1 MSKLKGRRVWGA
13 ALLALLSILIAAS
26 LTCTMSIAPYYAG
39 DEALAGYG
47 GLYRFFIYCLR
58 SFRADVGVSS
68 CLALGAGALLYAVC
82 RLRPNLREL
91 VTSGVFGALFSFMQ
105 VLGRSYAE
113 NQNWNAVFG
122 TRFVLFRAFV
132 IFLGQGLLSACLAL
146 LAFRLVDRVG
156 EQTLAPAPFS
166 WKRLLTVAGLVALCW
181 LPYYLLFFPG
191 LNNPDTSMQ
200 IAWALHYPTDWLK
213 YSPVRGENVYATN
226 HHPYFTTLLFGLFA
240 QFGLA
245 LGNISYGV
253 AAYNLLQLF
262 ATALAMAGSW
272 FYLRHL
278 GLSEKATRAGLV
290 FTALFPLF
298 PLYAITMLKDSLF
311 SLACLTLTVLLFE
324 LARTRGACLKQNRF
338 CVLLFCNAWLVM
350 FSKNQ
355 GVYFIVLIGL
365 ACLAYKGVRGRAAVS
380 LLLPAALFQ
389 VVWTGILLPMWNV
402 APGGKQETLGLLFQ
416 QTARCVLTY
425 PDDVSQEEE
434 DAIRAILDYDRF
446 GVLYDPMQSDN
457 IKFTFNQDAT
467 DEEMSAYYKAWLQM
481 LRRHPDAYVQALIS
495 NVYAGFYVQ
504 HETPLSYTH
513 YDNREVMAYPELCV
527 PLPAR
532 LERWETPIMLALR
545 GVQHIPGMGLLFSI
559 GFFPWVILF
568 FFLDALRRKRYGL
581 LLPLLPCILSI
592 AVLLVSPVSGSYRY
606 AMPLTYAIPFL
617 LGGCL
622 LLPAP
627 KADDADPPVLGIGNA
642 DETPTLGTDGGADEP
657 PTP

>member
-1 MSKLKGRRVWGA
+1 MSTQKARRQIWRWA
-13 ALLALLSILIAAS
+13 ALAALSALIAVS
-26 LTCTMSIAPYYAG
+26 LTCSMSIQPWYAG
-39 DEALAGYG
+39 DESLAGYG
-47 GLYRFFIYCLR
+47 GLFRFFVYCQR
-58 SFRADVGVSS
+58 SFRVELGVSS
-68 CLALGAGALLYAVC
+68 CLALGAGALLYAVY
-82 RLRPNLREL
+82 RLRPTVREL
-91 VTSGVFGALFSFMQ
+91 VPSGVFGALFSFMQ

-132 IFLGQGLLSACLAL
+132 IFLGQFLLSACFAFLAL
-146 LAFRLVDRVG
+146 RLADRAG

-166 WKRLLTVAGLVALCW
+166 WKRLLTAAGLVALCW

-240 QFGLA
+240 RFGLA
-245 LGNISYGV
+245 LGNISWGV
-253 AAYNLLQLF
+253 AAYNLLQLL
-262 ATALAMAGSW
+262 ATALVMTGAW
-272 FYLRHL
+272 FYLRRL
-278 GLSEKATRAGLV
+278 GLPEKALRAGLV

-298 PLYAITMLKDSLF
+298 PLYAITMLKDSLL
-311 SLACLTLTVLLFE
+311 SLGCLTLTVLLFE
-324 LARTRGACLKQNRF
+324 LARTKGAALKENRF
-338 CVLLFCNAWLVM
+338 CLLLFLNAWLVM

-355 GVYFIVLIGL
+355 GVYFIVFIGL
-365 ACLAYKGVRGRAAVS
+365 ACLVYKGVRGRAAIA

-389 VVWTGILLPMWNV
+389 IVWTGVLLPMWNV
-402 APGGKQETLGLLFQ
+402 APGGKQEALGLLFQ

-425 PDDVSQEEE
+425 PEDVTREEE

-446 GVLYDPMQSDN
+446 DVLYDPMQSDN

-467 DEEMSAYYKAWLQM
+467 GGELSAYYKVWLQM

-495 NVYAGFYVQ
+495 NVYAGFYLQ

-513 YDNREVMAYPELCV
+513 YDNREVMDYPELCV

-532 LERWETPIMLALR
+532 LERWEPVITLTLR
-545 GVQHIPGMGLLFSI
+545 AVQHIPGVGLLFSI

-568 FFLDALRRKRYGL
+568 LFLDALRRKRYGL
-581 LLPLLPCILSI
+581 LLPLLPCVLS
-592 AVLLVSPVSGSYRY
+592 VGMLLLSPVSGSYRY

-617 LGGCL
+617 LGGCC

-627 KADDADPPVLGIGNA
+627 KEAEESAP
-642 DETPTLGTDGGADEP
+642 
-657 PTP
+657 

>member
-1 MSKLKGRRVWGA
+1 MSTQKARRRIWFWA
-13 ALLALLSILIAAS
+13 ALALLSILIAVS
-26 LTCTMSIAPYYAG
+26 LTCTMSIQPWYAG
-39 DEALAGYG
+39 DESLAGYG
-47 GLYRFFIYCLR
+47 GLHRFLVYCLR
-58 SFRADVGVSS
+58 SFRVELGVSS
-68 CLALGAGALLYAVC
+68 CLALGAGALLWAVC
-82 RLRPNLREL
+82 RLRPTVREL
-91 VTSGVFGALFSFMQ
+91 IPAGVFGALFSFMQ

-122 TRFVLFRAFV
+122 TRFTLFRALV
-132 IFLGQGLLSACLAL
+132 IFLGKGLLYSCLAF
-146 LAFRLVDRVG
+146 LAFRLADRAG
-156 EQTLAPAPFS
+156 EKNLAPAPFS
-166 WKRLLTVAGLVALCW
+166 RKRLLTAAGLIALCW

-200 IAWALHYPTDWLK
+200 IAWALRYPTDWLK
-213 YSPVRGENVYATN
+213 YSPVRGEGVYATN

-240 QFGLA
+240 RFGLA

-253 AAYNLLQLF
+253 AAYNLLQLLT
-262 ATALAMAGSW
+262 TALVMAGGW

-278 GLSEKATRAGLV
+278 GLPEKALRAGLV

-324 LARTRGACLKQNRF
+324 LARTRGAVLKQNWF
-338 CVLLFCNAWLVM
+338 CALLFGNAWVVM

-365 ACLAYKGVRGRAAVS
+365 ACLVYKGVRGRTAVS

-389 VVWTGILLPMWNV
+389 IIWMGILLPMWNV

-425 PDDVSQEEE
+425 PDDVRPEEE

-467 DEEMSAYYKAWLQM
+467 VEEMSAYYKVWLQM
-481 LRRHPDAYVQALIS
+481 LRRHPDAYIQALIS

-532 LERWETPIMLALR
+532 LARLEPAIQAALR
-545 GVQHIPGMGLLFSI
+545 AVQHLPGVGLLFSI

-568 FFLDALRRKRYGL
+568 LFLDALRRKRYGL

-592 AVLLVSPVSGSYRY
+592 AVLLLSPVSGSYRY

-617 LGGCL
+617 LGVCL

-627 KADDADPPVLGIGNA
+627 GLGGAGPN
-642 DETPTLGTDGGADEP
+642 PTLEIDGADEP
-657 PTP
+657 PAP

>member
-1 MSKLKGRRVWGA
+1 MSKLRGRRVWGA
-13 ALLALLSILIAAS
+13 APLALLSILIAAS
-26 LTCTMSIAPYYAG
+26 LTCSMSIAPYYAG

-68 CLALGAGALLYAVC
+68 CLSLGAGALLYAVY
-82 RLRPNLREL
+82 RLRPTVREL
-91 VTSGVFGALFSFMQ
+91 VTAGVFGALFSFMQ

-132 IFLGQGLLSACLAL
+132 IFSGQGLLSACLAF
-146 LAFRLVDRVG
+146 LAFRLVDRAG
-156 EQTLAPAPFS
+156 EKSLSPAPFS
-166 WKRLLTVAGLVALCW
+166 WKRLLTAAGIIALCW

-200 IAWALHYPTDWLK
+200 IAWALHYPTDWLRL
-213 YSPVRGENVYATN
+213 SSVRGEGVYATN

-240 QFGLA
+240 RFGLA
-245 LGNISYGV
+245 LGDIGYGV
-253 AAYNLLQLF
+253 AAYNLLQLL
-262 ATALAMAGSW
+262 ATALAMAGGW
-272 FYLRHL
+272 FYLRRL
-278 GLSEKATRAGLV
+278 GLPEKAMRAGLV

-311 SLACLTLTVLLFE
+311 SLACLTLTILLFE

-338 CVLLFCNAWLVM
+338 CFLLALNAWLVM

-365 ACLAYKGVRGRAAVS
+365 ACLVYKGAQIRIRAAVS

-389 VVWTGILLPMWNV
+389 IVWMGILLPMWNV

-425 PDDVSQEEE
+425 PEDVSPEEE

-446 GVLYDPMQSDN
+446 DVLYDPMQSDN

-467 DEEMSAYYKAWLQM
+467 DEEMSAYYKVWLQM

-495 NVYAGFYVQ
+495 NVYAGFYVP

-532 LERWETPIMLALR
+532 LERLELPIMLALR
-545 GVQHIPGMGLLFSI
+545 GVQHIPGVGLLFSI

-568 FFLDALRRKRYGL
+568 FFLDALRRERFGL

-622 LLPAP
+622 LLPAQA
-627 KADDADPPVLGIGNA
+627 ADDTASPLP
-642 DETPTLGTDGGADEP
+642 GTDGADEP
-657 PTP
+657 PTL

>member
-1 MSKLKGRRVWGA
+1 MCGA
-13 ALLALLSILIAAS
+13 ALLSLLSILIAAS
-26 LTCTMSIAPYYAG
+26 LTCSMSIAPYYAG
-39 DEALAGYG
+39 DEALAECG
-47 GLYRFFIYCLR
+47 GLYRFFVYCLR
-58 SFRADVGVSS
+58 SFRSDVGVSS
-68 CLALGAGALLYAVC
+68 CLALGAGALLYAVY
-82 RLRPNLREL
+82 RLRPTVREL
-91 VTSGVFGALFSFMQ
+91 VMSGVFGALFSFMQ

-122 TRFVLFRAFV
+122 TRFVLFRAFA
-132 IFLGQGLLSACLAL
+132 IFLGQGLLSACLAF
-146 LAFRLVDRVG
+146 LAFRLVDRAGGKSLSPV
-156 EQTLAPAPFS
+156 PFS
-166 WKRLLTVAGLVALCW
+166 WRRLLTAAGLIALCW

-213 YSPVRGENVYATN
+213 YSPVRGETVYATN

-240 QFGLA
+240 RFGLA
-245 LGNISYGV
+245 LGDISYGV
-253 AAYNLLQLF
+253 AAYNLLQLL
-262 ATALAMAGSW
+262 ATALAMAGAW
-272 FYLRHL
+272 FYLRRL
-278 GLSEKATRAGLV
+278 GLPEKALRAGLV

-324 LARTRGACLKQNRF
+324 LARTRGAALWETRF
-338 CVLLFCNAWLVM
+338 CVLLFCNAFLVM

-355 GVYFIVLIGL
+355 GVYFIILIGL
-365 ACLAYKGVRGRAAVS
+365 ACLAYKGARARAAVS

-389 VVWTGILLPMWNV
+389 IVWTGILLPMWNV

-425 PDDVSQEEE
+425 PEDVSQDEE

-446 GVLYDPMQSDN
+446 DVLYDPMQSDN

-495 NVYAGFYVQ
+495 NVYAGFYVP

-532 LERWETPIMLALR
+532 LERLELPIMLALR
-545 GVQHIPGMGLLFSI
+545 GVQHIPGVGLLFSI

-622 LLPAP
+622 LLPAF
-627 KADDADPPVLGIGNA
+627 
-642 DETPTLGTDGGADEP
+642 GTDGADEP

>member
-1 MSKLKGRRVWGA
+1 MSKLRGRRVCGA

-26 LTCTMSIAPYYAG
+26 LTCSMSIQPYYAG

-47 GLYRFFIYCLR
+47 GPYRFFVYCLR

-68 CLALGAGALLYAVC
+68 CLALGAGALLYAVY
-82 RLRPNLREL
+82 RLRPTVREL
-91 VTSGVFGALFSFMQ
+91 VTAGVFGALFSFMQ

-122 TRFVLFRAFV
+122 TRFVLFRTFV
-132 IFLGQGLLSACLAL
+132 IFLGQGLLSACLAF
-146 LAFRLVDRVG
+146 LAFRLVDRAG
-156 EQTLAPAPFS
+156 EKSLAPAAFS
-166 WKRLLTVAGLVALCW
+166 WRRLLTAAGLIALCW

-213 YSPVRGENVYATN
+213 YSAVRGEGVYATN

-240 QFGLA
+240 RFGLA

-253 AAYNLLQLF
+253 AAYNLLQLL
-262 ATALAMAGSW
+262 ATALAMAGGW

-278 GLSEKATRAGLV
+278 GLSEKALRAGLV

-324 LARTRGACLKQNRF
+324 LARTKGAALKQNWF

-355 GVYFIVLIGL
+355 GIYFIILVGL
-365 ACLAYKGVRGRAAVS
+365 ACLVYKGAQTRIRAALS

-389 VVWTGILLPMWNV
+389 IVWTGILLPMWNV
-402 APGGKQETLGLLFQ
+402 APGGRQETLGLLFQ

-425 PDDVSQEEE
+425 PEDVRPEEE

-446 GVLYDPMQSDN
+446 DVLYDPMQSDN

-467 DEEMSAYYKAWLQM
+467 DKEMSAYYKVWLDM

-495 NVYAGFYVQ
+495 NVYAGFYVP

-532 LERWETPIMLALR
+532 LERLELPIMLALR
-545 GVQHIPGMGLLFSI
+545 GVQHIPGVGLLFSI

-568 FFLDALRRKRYGL
+568 LFLDALRRKRYGL
-581 LLPLLPCILSI
+581 ILPLLPCILSI

-606 AMPLTYAIPFL
+606 AMPLTYVIPS
-617 LGGCL
+617 CW
-622 LLPAP
+622 
-627 KADDADPPVLGIGNA
+627 
-642 DETPTLGTDGGADEP
+642 GAVCSHRP
-657 PTP
+657 RGRTAQT

>member
-1 MSKLKGRRVWGA
+1 MSKLKGRRMCGA

-26 LTCTMSIAPYYAG
+26 LTCSMSIAPYYAG
-39 DEALAGYG
+39 DEALAECG
-47 GLYRFFIYCLR
+47 GLYRFFVYCLR
-58 SFRADVGVSS
+58 SFQVELGVSS
-68 CLALGAGALLYAVC
+68 CLALGAGALLYAVY
-82 RLRPNLREL
+82 RLRPTVREL
-91 VTSGVFGALFSFMQ
+91 VMSGVFGALFSFMQ

-122 TRFVLFRAFV
+122 TRFVLFRAFA
-132 IFLGQGLLSACLAL
+132 IFLGQGLLSACLAF
-146 LAFRLVDRVG
+146 LAFRLVDRAGGKSLSPV
-156 EQTLAPAPFS
+156 PFS
-166 WKRLLTVAGLVALCW
+166 WRRLLTAAGLIALCW

-213 YSPVRGENVYATN
+213 YSPVRGETVYATN

-240 QFGLA
+240 RFGLA
-245 LGNISYGV
+245 LGDISYGV
-253 AAYNLLQLF
+253 AAYNLLQLL
-262 ATALAMAGSW
+262 ATALVMAGAW
-272 FYLRHL
+272 FYLRRL
-278 GLSEKATRAGLV
+278 GLPEKALRAGLV

-324 LARTRGACLKQNRF
+324 LARTRGAALWETRF
-338 CVLLFCNAWLVM
+338 CVLLFCNAFLVM

-355 GVYFIVLIGL
+355 GIYFIILIGL
-365 ACLAYKGVRGRAAVS
+365 ACLAYKGARARAAVS

-389 VVWTGILLPMWNV
+389 IVWTGILLPMWNV

-425 PDDVSQEEE
+425 PEDVSQDEE

-446 GVLYDPMQSDN
+446 DVLYDPMQSDN

-467 DEEMSAYYKAWLQM
+467 DEEMSAYYKVWLQM

-532 LERWETPIMLALR
+532 LERLELPIMLALR
-545 GVQHIPGMGLLFSI
+545 GVQHIPGVGLLFSI

-568 FFLDALRRKRYGL
+568 LFLDALRRKRYGL

-622 LLPAP
+622 LLPAF
-627 KADDADPPVLGIGNA
+627 
-642 DETPTLGTDGGADEP
+642 GTDGADEP

>member
-13 ALLALLSILIAAS
+13 ALLVLLSILIAVS
-26 LTCTMSIAPYYAG
+26 LTCTMSIQPWFAG
-39 DEALAGYG
+39 DESLAGYG
-47 GLYRFFIYCLR
+47 GLYRFFVYCLR
-58 SFRADVGVSS
+58 SFRVELGVSS
-68 CLALGAGALLYAVC
+68 CLALGAGFLLYTVC
-82 RLRPNLREL
+82 RLRPTARER
-91 VTSGVFGALFSFMQ
+91 VTAGVFGALFSFMQ

-122 TRFVLFRAFV
+122 TRFTLFRALV
-132 IFLGQGLLSACLAL
+132 IFLGQSLLAACLAF
-146 LAFRLVDRVG
+146 LAFRLADKAG
-156 EQTLAPAPFS
+156 EQSLSPAPFS
-166 WKRLLTVAGLVALCW
+166 WKRLLTAAGLIALCW

-200 IAWALHYPTDWLK
+200 IAWALRYPTDWLK
-213 YSPVRGENVYATN
+213 YSPVRGEGVYATN

-240 QFGLA
+240 RFGLA
-245 LGNISYGV
+245 LGDISCGV
-253 AAYNLLQLF
+253 AAYNLLQLL
-262 ATALAMAGSW
+262 ATALAMAGAW

-278 GLSEKATRAGLV
+278 GLPEKALRGGLI

-324 LARTRGACLKQNRF
+324 LARTKGRCLKRNRF
-338 CVLLFCNAWLVM
+338 CALLFGSALLVM

-365 ACLAYKGVRGRAAVS
+365 ACLVYKGVRARAAVC

-389 VVWTGILLPMWNV
+389 IVWTGVLLPMWNV
-402 APGGKQETLGLLFQ
+402 APGGKQEALGLLFQ

-425 PDDVSQEEE
+425 PDDVRPEEE

-446 GVLYDPMQSDN
+446 DVLYDPMQSDN

-467 DEEMSAYYKAWLQM
+467 DEEMSAYYRVWLQM
-481 LRRHPDAYVQALIS
+481 FRRHPDAYVQALIS
-495 NVYAGFYVQ
+495 NVYAGFYLQ

-532 LERWETPIMLALR
+532 LERLEPAIRAALR
-545 GVQHIPGMGLLFSI
+545 AVQHLPGVGLLFSV

-568 FFLDALRRKRYGL
+568 LFLDALRRRRYDL

-622 LLPAP
+622 LLPAQG
-627 KADDADPPVLGIGNA
+627 ADGNSPRPAPEAEDADPNPA
-642 DETPTLGTDGGADEP
+642 P
-657 PTP
+657 

>member
-1 MSKLKGRRVWGA
+1 MCGA

-26 LTCTMSIAPYYAG
+26 LTCSMSIAPYYAG
-39 DEALAGYG
+39 DEALAECG
-47 GLYRFFIYCLR
+47 GLYRFFVYCLR
-58 SFRADVGVSS
+58 SFQVELGVSS
-68 CLALGAGALLYAVC
+68 CLALGAGALLYAVY
-82 RLRPNLREL
+82 RLRPTVREL
-91 VTSGVFGALFSFMQ
+91 VMSGVFGALFSFMQ

-122 TRFVLFRAFV
+122 TRFVLFRAFA
-132 IFLGQGLLSACLAL
+132 IFLGQGLLSACLAF
-146 LAFRLVDRVG
+146 LAFRLVDRAGGKSLSPV
-156 EQTLAPAPFS
+156 PFS
-166 WKRLLTVAGLVALCW
+166 WRRLLTAAGLIALCW

-213 YSPVRGENVYATN
+213 YSPVRGETVYATN

-240 QFGLA
+240 RFGLA
-245 LGNISYGV
+245 LGDISYGV
-253 AAYNLLQLF
+253 AAYNLLQLL
-262 ATALAMAGSW
+262 ATALVMAGAW
-272 FYLRHL
+272 FYLRRL
-278 GLSEKATRAGLV
+278 GLPEKALRAGLV

-324 LARTRGACLKQNRF
+324 LARTRGAALWETRF
-338 CVLLFCNAWLVM
+338 CVLLFCNAFLVM

-355 GVYFIVLIGL
+355 GIYFIILIGL
-365 ACLAYKGVRGRAAVS
+365 ACLAYKGARARAAVS

-389 VVWTGILLPMWNV
+389 IVWTGILLPMWNV

-425 PDDVSQEEE
+425 PEDVSQDEE

-446 GVLYDPMQSDN
+446 DVLYDPMQSDN

-532 LERWETPIMLALR
+532 LERLELPIMLALR
-545 GVQHIPGMGLLFSI
+545 GVQHIPGVGLLFSI

-568 FFLDALRRKRYGL
+568 LFLDALRRKRYGL

-622 LLPAP
+622 LLPAF
-627 KADDADPPVLGIGNA
+627 
-642 DETPTLGTDGGADEP
+642 GTDGADEP

>member
-1 MSKLKGRRVWGA
+1 MSKLGGRRVWGA
-13 ALLALLSILIAAS
+13 ALLILLSILIAVS
-26 LTCTMSIAPYYAG
+26 LTCTMSIQPWYAG
-39 DEALAGYG
+39 DESLAGYG

-58 SFRADVGVSS
+58 SFRVELGTSS
-68 CLALGAGALLYAVC
+68 CLALGAGVLLYTVH
-82 RLRPNLREL
+82 RLRPTVRER
-91 VTSGVFGALFSFMQ
+91 VTAGVFGGLFSFMQ

-132 IFLGQGLLSACLAL
+132 IFLGLGLLSACLAF
-146 LAFRLVDRVG
+146 LAFRLADRAG
-156 EQTLAPAPFS
+156 EQPLSPAPFS
-166 WKRLLTVAGLVALCW
+166 WKRLLTAAGIIALCW

-213 YSPVRGENVYATN
+213 YSPVRGEGVYATN

-240 QFGLA
+240 RFGLA
-245 LGNISYGV
+245 LGDIRWGV
-253 AAYNLLQLF
+253 AAYNLLQLL
-262 ATALAMAGSW
+262 ATALAMAGAW

-278 GLSEKATRAGLV
+278 GLPERVTRGGLL

-324 LARTRGACLKQNRF
+324 LARTKGAALKQNWF
-338 CVLLFCNAWLVM
+338 CALLFGNAWLVM

-355 GVYFIVLIGL
+355 GIYFVILIGL
-365 ACLAYKGVRGRAAVS
+365 ACLVYKGGRGRAAVS

-389 VVWTGILLPMWNV
+389 VVWMGILLPMWNV
-402 APGGKQETLGLLFQ
+402 APGGRQETLGLLFQ

-425 PDDVSQEEE
+425 PEDVSQEEE

-446 GVLYDPMQSDN
+446 DVLYDPMQSDN

-467 DEEMSAYYKAWLQM
+467 DEEMSAYYKVWLQM
-481 LRRHPDAYVQALIS
+481 LRRHPDAYIQALIS
-495 NVYAGFYVQ
+495 NVYAGFYLP
-504 HETPLSYTH
+504 HETALSYTH
-513 YDNREVMAYPELCV
+513 YDNREVMSYPELCV
-527 PLPAR
+527 PLSAR
-532 LERWETPIMLALR
+532 LERWEPAITLVLR
-545 GVQHIPGMGLLFSI
+545 AVQHIPGVGLLFSI
-559 GFFPWVILF
+559 GFFPWVILL

-581 LLPLLPCILSI
+581 ILPLLPCILSV

-622 LLPAP
+622 LLPGAGNSSAFA
-627 KADDADPPVLGIGNA
+627 ADDASPTPVPGA
-642 DETPTLGTDGGADEP
+642 EGADT
-657 PTP
+657 TP

>member
-1 MSKLKGRRVWGA
+1 MSKLRGRRVWGA
-13 ALLALLSILIAAS
+13 AALILLSILIAVS
-26 LTCTMSIAPYYAG
+26 LTCTMSIQPWYAG
-39 DEALAGYG
+39 DESLAGYG

-58 SFRADVGVSS
+58 SFRVEVGTSS
-68 CLALGAGALLYAVC
+68 CLALGAGVLLYTVN
-82 RLRPNLREL
+82 RLRPTVRERAAA
-91 VTSGVFGALFSFMQ
+91 GVFGALFSFMQ

-132 IFLGQGLLSACLAL
+132 IFLGLGLLSACLAF
-146 LAFRLVDRVG
+146 LAFRLADRAG
-156 EQTLAPAPFS
+156 EQSLFPAPFS
-166 WKRLLTVAGLVALCW
+166 WKRLLTAAGLIALCW

-213 YSPVRGENVYATN
+213 YSSVRGEGVYATN

-240 QFGLA
+240 RFGLA
-245 LGNISYGV
+245 LGDIRWGV
-253 AAYNLLQLF
+253 AVYNLLQLL
-262 ATALAMAGSW
+262 ATALAMAGAW

-278 GLSEKATRAGLV
+278 GLPERAMRGGLL

-311 SLACLTLTVLLFE
+311 SLACLALTVLLFE
-324 LARTRGACLKQNRF
+324 LARTRGACLKHNWF
-338 CVLLFCNAWLVM
+338 CALLFGSAFLIM

-355 GVYFIVLIGL
+355 GIYFVVLIGL
-365 ACLAYKGVRGRAAVS
+365 ACLVYKGVRGRAAVS

-389 VVWTGILLPMWNV
+389 TVWMGVLLPMWNV
-402 APGGKQETLGLLFQ
+402 APGGRQEALGLLFQ

-425 PDDVSQEEE
+425 PEDVSREEE

-467 DEEMSAYYKAWLQM
+467 GEEMSAYYKVWLQM
-481 LRRHPDAYVQALIS
+481 LCRHPDAYVQALIS
-495 NVYAGFYVQ
+495 NVYAGFYLP
-504 HETPLSYTH
+504 HETALSYTH
-513 YDNREVMAYPELCV
+513 YDNREVMSYPELCV

-532 LERWETPIMLALR
+532 LERWEPAVQAALR
-545 GVQHIPGMGLLFSI
+545 AVQHIPVAGLLFSI

-568 FFLDALRRKRYGL
+568 LFLDALRRKRYGL
-581 LLPLLPCILSI
+581 LLPLLPCILSV

-606 AMPLTYAIPFL
+606 AMPLTYALPFL

-627 KADDADPPVLGIGNA
+627 AADGAPPAPAPGSENA
-642 DETPTLGTDGGADEP
+642 G

>member
-1 MSKLKGRRVWGA
+1 MSKLRGRRVWGA

-26 LTCTMSIAPYYAG
+26 LTCSMSVLPWYAG
-39 DEALAGYG
+39 DEALAGYS

-58 SFRADVGVSS
+58 SFQADVGVSS

-82 RLRPNLREL
+82 RLRPTVREL
-91 VTSGVFGALFSFMQ
+91 VTAGVFGALFSFMQ

-113 NQNWNAVFG
+113 NQNWDAVFG

-132 IFLGQGLLSACLAL
+132 IFCGQGLLSACFAF
-146 LAFRLVDRVG
+146 LAFRLVDRAG
-156 EQTLAPAPFS
+156 EKSLAPAPFS
-166 WKRLLTVAGLVALCW
+166 WKRLLSAAGIIALCW

-200 IAWALHYPTDWLK
+200 IAWALHYPTDWLRL
-213 YSPVRGENVYATN
+213 SPVRGENVYATN

-240 QFGLA
+240 RFGLA
-245 LGNISYGV
+245 LGDISYGV
-253 AAYNLLQLF
+253 AAYNLLQLL
-262 ATALAMAGSW
+262 ATALAMAGGW

-278 GLSEKATRAGLV
+278 GLPEKTLRAGLV

-324 LARTRGACLKQNRF
+324 LARTKGTVLKQNRF
-338 CVLLFCNAWLVM
+338 RVLLFLSAWLVM

-365 ACLAYKGVRGRAAVS
+365 ACLVYKGTQIRTRIRAALA

-389 VVWTGILLPMWNV
+389 VVWMGILLPMWNV

-425 PDDVSQEEE
+425 PEDVSQEEE
-434 DAIRAILDYDRF
+434 AAIRAILDYDRF
-446 GVLYDPMQSDN
+446 DVLYDPMQSDN

-467 DEEMSAYYKAWLQM
+467 DEEMSAYYKVWLQM

-532 LERWETPIMLALR
+532 LERLELPIMLALR
-545 GVQHIPGMGLLFSI
+545 GVQHIPGLGLLFSI

-581 LLPLLPCILSI
+581 ILPLLPCILSV

-622 LLPAP
+622 LLPAH
-627 KADDADPPVLGIGNA
+627 
-642 DETPTLGTDGGADEP
+642 GTDNADEP

>member
-1 MSKLKGRRVWGA
+1 MSAQKGRRQVWRWA
-13 ALLALLSILIAAS
+13 ALALLSVLIALS

-39 DEALAGYG
+39 DESLAYSG
-47 GLYRFFIYCLR
+47 GLYRFFVYCLR
-58 SFRADVGVSS
+58 SFSVELGVSS
-68 CLALGAGALLYAVC
+68 CLAVGAGALLWAVY
-82 RLRPNLREL
+82 RLRPATREL
-91 VTSGVFGALFSFMQ
+91 VPAGVFGALFSFMQ

-122 TRFVLFRAFV
+122 TKFVLFRAIV
-132 IFLGQGLLSACLAL
+132 IFLGQSLLSACLAFF
-146 LAFRLVDRVG
+146 AFRLADRAG
-156 EQTLAPAPFS
+156 KKTLEPAVFS
-166 WKRLLTVAGLVALCW
+166 WKRLLTAAGLIALCW

-213 YSPVRGENVYATN
+213 YSPIRGEGVYATN
-226 HHPYFTTLLFGLFA
+226 HHPYFTTLLFGLFGRL
-240 QFGLA
+240 GLA

-253 AAYNLLQLF
+253 AAYNLLQLA
-262 ATALAMAGSW
+262 ATALAMAEAW

-278 GLSEKATRAGLV
+278 GLPEKILRGGLI

-324 LARTRGACLKQNRF
+324 LTRTKGACLEHNWF
-338 CVLLFCNAWLVM
+338 CALLFVNAWLVM

-365 ACLAYKGVRGRAAVS
+365 ACLVYRGAQSRIRAALS

-389 VVWTGILLPMWNV
+389 IVWMGILLPMWNV

-425 PDDVSQEEE
+425 PEDVSQEEE

-446 GVLYDPMQSDN
+446 DVLYDPMQSDN

-467 DEEMSAYYKAWLQM
+467 DEEMSAYYKVWLQM

-527 PLPAR
+527 PVSPWLER
-532 LERWETPIMLALR
+532 LELPIMLALR
-545 GVQHIPGMGLLFSI
+545 AIQHIPGVGLLFSI

-581 LLPLLPCILSI
+581 ILPLLPCILSV
-592 AVLLVSPVSGSYRY
+592 AVLLLSPVSGSYRY

-617 LGGCL
+617 LGGCA
-622 LLPAP
+622 LLPSHGT
-627 KADDADPPVLGIGNA
+627 DSADP
-642 DETPTLGTDGGADEP
+642 TPGP
-657 PTP
+657 